1 VVHESRKIT
10 SLLHAVSSGATEAWE
25 PLLDLIYRE
34 LQMLA
39 DKQMRRERRGH
50 TFQRTALV
58 NEAYIRLIGGKP
70 GNWEN
75 RAHFFAA
82 AAEAMR
88 RILVDHARQRR
99 AREGKPGHI
108 SIDDAPSLNPVYA
121 SPNSSQASSDAIEV
135 DTEALDAALSKLEAD
150 EDRQDLSTTVKLRYF
165 VGLSIEETAQALGK
179 SVAKVKRDWHFA
191 KAWLYHELKSQKT
204 ETSKRRGP

>member
-1 VVHESRKIT
+1 MANEPQKIT
-10 SLLHAVSSGATEAWE
+10 SLLRAVSSGATEAWE

-58 NEAYIRLIGGKP
+58 NEAYIRLVGGKP

-88 RILVDHARQRR
+88 RILVEHARQRR
-99 AREGKPGHI
+99 VREGELGHI
-108 SIDDAPSLNPVYA
+108 SIENALGLDPVSD
-121 SPNSSQASSDAIEV
+121 SPNSCQTSPNALDA

-191 KAWLYHELKSQKT
+191 KAWLYHELKS
-204 ETSKRRGP
+204 KR